1 MQSPNYY
8 RILGVTTAATT
19 KELIEARKRRA
30 LETHPDHGG
39 NREDFEQVCSAF
51 TILSQTQEREA
62 WERSYRAEAGARGH
76 VVCEN
81 CFSVNRVRALRDN
94 QVAHCAACGTK
105 LLFSETERRSLY
117 GDALRQQIGDLL
129 AVVGDE
135 GGSLASDMIRAGA
148 EAIRTKLGI
157 KRKAH

>member
-1 MQSPNYY
+1 MQTPNYY

-39 NREDFEQVCSAF
+39 RREDFELVCRAF
-51 TILSQTQEREA
+51 TILSQTQEREV
-62 WERSYRAEAGARGH
+62 WERAYRAEAGAKGH

-81 CFSVNRVRALRDN
+81 CFSVNRVRGLRDN

-105 LLFSETERRSLY
+105 LLFSESDRQSLY
-117 GDALRQQIGDLL
+117 GDALRHQIGDLL
-129 AVVGDE
+129 AVVGAE
-135 GGSLASDMIRAGA
+135 GGSLAADMIRAGA
-148 EAIRTKLGI
+148 EAIRRKLGI
-157 KRKAH
+157 TKRTN